1 MRLQPLPD
9 PWNTGAEMNR
19 HWRAQQARLTTT
31 AQQKPAIDVHHDVI
45 ATEKQPVIHQDTPV
59 KIPLDVIFT
68 SSTIDTGSSRFLRF
82 LKIYRAQLKAKQD
95 KPIIVQKAGD
105 NYLLIDGGRRL
116 AAARL
121 LKMPT
126 IAAIVQ
132 EDR

>member
-1 MRLQPLPD
+1 MTHHVPD
-9 PWNTGAEMNR
+9 REGALINAL
-19 HWRAQQARLTTT
+19 WRKQQAK
-31 AQQKPAIDVHHDVI
+31 QQKPAIDVHHDVT
-45 ATEKQPVIHQDTPV
+45 ATDKQPVILPDTPI

-68 SSTIDTGSSRFLRF
+68 SSTIDTGSERFSRF
-82 LKIYRAQLKAKQD
+82 LKIYRAQIKAEQD

-105 NYLLIDGGRRL
+105 KYLLLDGGRRL

-132 EDR
+132 EV